1 MNGNLLHA
9 LLWTGVGFAA
19 GSMMFSVWMGK
30 LLIKKD
36 VRDYGDANP
45 GAMNAWRAGGWKIG
59 LPAGIL
65 ELCKGAV
72 PVGLAHWVFGINGW
86 MLIPVA
92 LAPIL
97 GHAFSP
103 FLKFKGGKAIAVTFG
118 VWTAITIWEGL
129 VVLGLLIGLFYLII
143 DHPSWSVI
151 FGMLAFL
158 GYLLL
163 LGLFVRGLEIPLLA
177 IWAGNMAIFLYKHRI
192 DLKKAIK
199 PRPYILRLLR
209 RAS

>member
-1 MNGNLLHA
+1 MDGKTA
-9 LLWTGVGFAA
+9 YQKRRQGVRRCQP
-19 GSMMFSVWMGK
+19 WCH
-30 LLIKKD
+30 
-36 VRDYGDANP
+36 
-45 GAMNAWRAGGWKIG
+45 NAWKAGGWKIG

-86 MLIPVA
+86 MLLPVA

-129 VVLGLLIGLFYLII
+129 VVLGLLIGLFYLLI

-151 FGMLAFL
+151 LGMLASL

-163 LGLFVRGLEIPLLA
+163 LGLFVRGMEIPLLA